1 MRGRSVNNTRVI
13 VEPNVL
19 LYFLFTLFRL
29 WKNAHFVPRY
39 EKWPCGNLQFFRK
52 SQQFHRKQGR
62 FDRKSPRT
70 GMVLRWF
77 QRGFIF

>member
-29 WKNAHFVPRY
+29 WKNAHFVPRS
-39 EKWPCGNLQFFRK
+39 EKLALQDPANIDEN
-52 SQQFHRKQGR
+52 QHI
-62 FDRKSPRT
+62 SPETRA
-70 GMVLRWF
+70 F
-77 QRGFIF
+77 